1 MKKIYNYNHK
11 FSHLKT
17 IVAGLILCSFL
28 LGLTLGIH
36 LPNMNLLSIFDSEPE
51 FYLEKDMTDAFDH
64 LDEKKDESDK
74 KEIKNQTDNK
84 IMSASNMVDYI
95 AYRIYYV
102 RDFYNKYNNS
112 NVKPVSKETARKWA
126 NQIVYHSLVREDRN
140 ISPLMI
146 AAILETETNFIPGY
160 YDSGQ
165 SLGIHSMQITTAKEI
180 AHELGEDYSREEHMD
195 PLGQGIRYMTYYI
208 HKAQYK
214 YDNVFNVITSYNKG
228 YAGSSSLN
236 KNEAKN
242 FYYTKRVKSRWDDYI
257 SHMMNDIDDF
267 ENIEMYMD
275 LNYQ

>member
-1 MKKIYNYNHK
+1 MKKIYNFNHLN
-11 FSHLKT
+11 LKLV
-17 IVAGLILCSFL
+17 IAGLILCSFAIGFITGVYFPDVEL
-28 LGLTLGIH
+28 
-36 LPNMNLLSIFDSEPE
+36 FEEEQE

-64 LDEKKDESDK
+64 LDEKVEKSDD

-112 NVKPVSKETARKWA
+112 NVKPVSKEVARKWA

-140 ISPLMI
+140 ISPLMVT
-146 AAILETETNFIPGY
+146 AILETETNFIPGY

-214 YDNVFNVITSYNKG
+214 YDNVFNIITSYNMG
-228 YAGSSSLN
+228 YAGSAGLTQ
-236 KNEAKN
+236 KEAKE

-257 SHMMNDIDDF
+257 SHMMNDINDF
-267 ENIEMYMD
+267 DNINMYMD